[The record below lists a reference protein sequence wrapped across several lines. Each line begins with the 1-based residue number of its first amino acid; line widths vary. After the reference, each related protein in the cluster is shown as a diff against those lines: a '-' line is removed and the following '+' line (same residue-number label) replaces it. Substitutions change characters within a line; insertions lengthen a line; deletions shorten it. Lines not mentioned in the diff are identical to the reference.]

1 MPLSPE
7 NTVRLQTLQA
17 KVIAGTHTLDELKE
31 GISILR
37 ADRVGA
43 QIASSK
49 TKTAAAAERKVV
61 NPANLLAD
69 LKALGAKLASG
80 PVT

>member
-1 MPLSPE
+1 MALTPE
-7 NTVRLQTLQA
+7 STQRLQILQA
-17 KVIAGTHTLDELKE
+17 KVIAGTHTLEELKE
-31 GISILR
+31 GITILR

-43 QIASSK
+43 QVAS
-49 TKTAAAAERKVV
+49 TKSRSAAAVSKQVV

-80 PVT
+80 PVA